1 MKRTIISII
10 ILAVVGLGVWYV
22 IHNREAVE
30 PTDNTTGQVVD
41 NDQPDIAD
49 EQKPSPS
56 TQYVKP
62 ERVPAGWGL
71 FHEESQMT
79 RLNRV
84 TEVMNTRKPMDPEL
98 YAFFKAELFNPD
110 HWAVTRN
117 NMANAL
123 VRARDANGNHPDPD
137 LHEVFIA
144 MLEDE
149 SQDTVWRDYC
159 LQFLSENLPN
169 SSEPDRVK
177 DVITKFSKGTDSIA
191 GTAMVHMA
199 LHGQK
204 GNMELDDDFNKQL
217 AEQLENPEIHR
228 DTRLAI
234 LGVIGKRKDIDRLPL
249 IRKYARQ
256 DDDASLKRIAIA
268 VLGAFGADP
277 ETAASI
283 TDEDK
288 AIIQTALRHQNRAV
302 QMAGQTAWARIN
314 ND

>member
-1 MKRTIISII
+1 MKKTVLLVTLLIIAG
-10 ILAVVGLGVWYV
+10 LAVWYL
-22 IHNREAVE
+22 INNRPAAEPIESRTEPVATVE
-30 PTDNTTGQVVD
+30 PTNDNE
-41 NDQPDIAD
+41 QPRTRGAR
-49 EQKPSPS
+49 
-56 TQYVKP
+56 YVCP
-62 ERVPAGWGL
+62 EEIPAGWGL

-84 TEVMNTRKPMDPEL
+84 TEVMNARQPMDPEL
-98 YAFFKAELFNPD
+98 YAFFKAELFNRD
-110 HWAVTRN
+110 HWHVTRN

-123 VRARDANGNHPDPD
+123 VQARDANDNHPDPD

-159 LQFLSENLPN
+159 LQFLSEILPT

-177 DVITKFSKGTDSIA
+177 QVITKFSKNADSIA

-199 LHGQK
+199 LHGQE
-204 GNMELDDDFNKQL
+204 GNMELDDDFNKHL
-217 AEQLENPEIHR
+217 AEQLENPEMHR

-234 LGVIGKRKDIDRLPL
+234 LGVMGKRKDIDRLPL

-256 DDDASLKRIAIA
+256 DDDASLKRVAIA
-268 VLGAFGADP
+268 ALGIIGADP
-277 ETAASI
+277 ETTASI

-288 AIIQTALRHQNRAV
+288 AIIQTALRHQNSAV
-302 QMAGQTAWARIN
+302 QMAAQTALARIN
-314 ND
+314 DN